1 MITCERKIIPP
12 GKGRVNKHPEIIE
25 TAKKSLEKENIPWVD
40 QGFLLE
46 LVEIMVSG
54 IEEST
59 NSTPPAGVLEHIATR
74 VVTNKSLLD
83 FVRRRSSELDAL
95 KRIARNLTSSLE
107 YTTVLDAV
115 VREALALVPDSQDA
129 HIFMYADGKLEFGSA
144 LYSDGTKNHVLA
156 EPRKDGLT
164 YTVAREKRM
173 IIVENI
179 SDHPMFAGA
188 PKEWTGSII
197 GIPLM
202 MGSRVIGVMNLARTH
217 PGPFSDTEIRLL
229 SLLAD
234 QAAIAILNA
243 RLHEAV
249 SHQARSDSLTGL
261 PNRRALDERLDEE
274 IHRSKRSGIPFCVV
288 MMDLDG
294 FKVINDTLGHDVGD
308 EVLCTIARSFQKAL
322 RATDFLARYGGD
334 EMTIILPETDWPQVL
349 TVTDKIQQE
358 LRQLVFELPEGEQ
371 FSLGVTGGV
380 AIYPRH
386 GKEAAGLL
394 RIADEALYS
403 AKRHKRG
410 EFLQGRPATGQLP
423 PLNT

>member
-1 MITCERKIIPP
+1 
-12 GKGRVNKHPEIIE
+12 VNKHPAIIE
-25 TAKKSLEKENIPWVD
+25 KAKKSLEKDNVPWVD

-46 LVEIMVSG
+46 LVDIMISG

-59 NSTPPAGVLEHIATR
+59 KSIPPASVLENIASK
-74 VVTNKSLLD
+74 VVTNKNLLE
-83 FVRRRSSELDAL
+83 FVRRRSLELDAL

-129 HIFMYADGKLEFGSA
+129 HIFMYTDGRLEFGSA
-144 LYSDGTKNHVLA
+144 LYADGTKIHVSS
-156 EPRKDGLT
+156 EPRKDGLA
-164 YTVAREKRM
+164 YSVAREKRM
-173 IIVENI
+173 IIVESIPN
-179 SDHPMFAGA
+179 HPLFAGA
-188 PKEWTGSII
+188 PKEWQGSII

-202 MGSRVIGVMNLARTH
+202 MGSRVVGVMNLARTH
-217 PGPFSDTEIRLL
+217 AGPFSDTEIRLL

-261 PNRRALDERLDEE
+261 PNRRALDERLDDE
-274 IHRSKRSGIPFCVV
+274 IHRSKRSGAPFCVV

-294 FKVINDTLGHDVGD
+294 FKVINDKLGHDIGD
-308 EVLCTIARSFQKAL
+308 EVLCTIAHTFQNAL

-334 EMTIILPETDWPQVL
+334 EMTLILPETDWPQVL
-349 TVTDKIQQE
+349 TVIDKVRHE
-358 LRQLVFELPEGEQ
+358 LRQLIFELPDGEK

-394 RIADEALYS
+394 RVADEALYS

-410 EFLQGRPATGQLP
+410 EFLQGRPGSGQLP
-423 PLNT
+423 PLNP

>member
-1 MITCERKIIPP
+1 MDHQNII
-12 GKGRVNKHPEIIE
+12 H
-25 TAKKSLEKENIPWVD
+25 TAKKILDQENVPWGD

-46 LVEIMVSG
+46 LLDTLISG
-54 IEEST
+54 IEDST
-59 NSTPPAGVLEHIATR
+59 NSTPPANVLEHIAER
-74 VVTNKSLLD
+74 VVTNKNLLD
-83 FVRRRSSELDAL
+83 FVRRRSSELDAF

-107 YTTVLDAV
+107 LTTVLDAV

-129 HIFMYADGKLEFGSA
+129 HIFIYSDGRLEFGSA
-144 LYSDGTKNHVLA
+144 LYADGTKNHALA

-173 IIVENI
+173 IIAENI
-179 SDHPMFAGA
+179 EEHPLFANG
-188 PKEWTGSII
+188 PKEWSGSII

-202 MGSRVIGVMNLARTH
+202 MGSRVVGVMNLARTR
-217 PGPFSDTEIRLL
+217 PGSFSEMEIRLL

-274 IHRSKRSGIPFCVV
+274 IHRSKRSGVPFSVV

-294 FKVINDTLGHDVGD
+294 FKIINDTLGHDVGD

-334 EMTIILPETDWPQVL
+334 EMTLILPETDWPQVL

-358 LRQLVFELPEGEQ
+358 LRQLIFELPEGEK

-380 AIYPRH
+380 ALYPRH
-386 GKEAAGLL
+386 AKEAAGLL

-423 PLNT
+423 QLNS

>member
-1 MITCERKIIPP
+1 VNHPPILER
-12 GKGRVNKHPEIIE
+12 
-25 TAKKSLEKENIPWVD
+25 AKQSLEKENIPWVD

-46 LVEIMVSG
+46 LLEIVLSG

-59 NSTPPAGVLEHIATR
+59 SSTPPPGVLENIADKL
-74 VVTNKSLLD
+74 VTNKTLLE

-107 YTTVLDAV
+107 FTTVLDAV
-115 VREALALVPDSQDA
+115 VREAVSLVPDAQDA
-129 HIFMYADGKLEFGSA
+129 HIYVYSDGKLDFGSA
-144 LYSDGTKNHVLA
+144 LYADGTKNHALA
-156 EPRKDGLT
+156 EPRRDGLT
-164 YTVAREKRM
+164 YTVATQKRM
-173 IIVENI
+173 IIVE
-179 SDHPMFAGA
+179 DMQKHPIYSNA
-188 PKEWTGSII
+188 PKDWKGSII

-202 MGSRVIGVMNLARTH
+202 MGSRVVGVMNLARHT
-217 PGPFSDTEIRLL
+217 PGSFTEMEIRLL

-274 IHRSKRSGIPFCVV
+274 IHRAKRSGVSFSVV

-294 FKVINDTLGHDVGD
+294 FKVINDTLGHEVGD
-308 EVLCTIARSFQKAL
+308 EVLSTIALSFQKAL

-334 EMTIILPETDWPQVL
+334 EMTLILPDTDWPQVL
-349 TVTDKIQQE
+349 TVTDKIQEE
-358 LRQLVFELPEGEQ
+358 LRQLIFELPNNEK

-380 AIYPRH
+380 AVYPRH
-386 GKEAAGLL
+386 SREPAGLL
-394 RIADEALYS
+394 RAADEALYS

-410 EFLQGRPATGQLP
+410 QFIQGRAATGQLP
-423 PLNT
+423 PFDS

>member
-1 MITCERKIIPP
+1 
-12 GKGRVNKHPEIIE
+12 VNHQEIIE
-25 TAKKSLEKENIPWVD
+25 AAKKSLDKENIPWGD

-46 LVEIMVSG
+46 LLDTLISG
-54 IEEST
+54 IEDST
-59 NSTPPAGVLEHIATR
+59 NSTPPPGVLEHIAER
-74 VVTNKSLLD
+74 VVTNKTLLD
-83 FVRRRSSELDAL
+83 FVRRRSSEFDAL

-107 YTTVLDAV
+107 FTTVLDAV
-115 VREALALVPDSQDA
+115 VREAVALVPDAQDA
-129 HIFMYADGKLEFGSA
+129 HIYIYSDGKLEFGSA
-144 LYSDGTKNHVLA
+144 LYADGTKNHALA

-164 YTVAREKRM
+164 YSVAREKRM
-173 IIVENI
+173 VIVEDMQNNPI
-179 SDHPMFAGA
+179 YSNA
-188 PKEWTGSII
+188 PKEWNGSII

-202 MGSRVIGVMNLARTH
+202 MGSRVIGVMNLARHT
-217 PGPFSDTEIRLL
+217 PGSFTEMEIRLL

-274 IHRSKRSGIPFCVV
+274 INRSKRSGTPFSVV

-294 FKVINDTLGHDVGD
+294 FKVINDTLGHDIGD

-334 EMTIILPETDWPQVL
+334 EMTLILPETDWPQVL
-349 TVTDKIQQE
+349 TVTDKVQQE
-358 LRQLVFELPEGEQ
+358 LRQLIFELPEGEK

-380 AIYPRH
+380 AVYPRH
-386 GKEAAGLL
+386 AKEAAGLL

-423 PLNT
+423 PLNP

>member
-1 MITCERKIIPP
+1 MYTN
-12 GKGRVNKHPEIIE
+12 GR
-25 TAKKSLEKENIPWVD
+25 
-40 QGFLLE
+40 
-46 LVEIMVSG
+46 
-54 IEEST
+54 
-59 NSTPPAGVLEHIATR
+59 
-74 VVTNKSLLD
+74 LD
-83 FVRRRSSELDAL
+83 
-95 KRIARNLTSSLE
+95 
-107 YTTVLDAV
+107 
-115 VREALALVPDSQDA
+115 
-129 HIFMYADGKLEFGSA
+129 FGSA
-144 LYSDGTKNHVLA
+144 LYSNGARDHVLT

-164 YTVAREKRM
+164 YTVALEKRM
-173 IIVENI
+173 IIVEDMQ
-179 SDHPMFAGA
+179 DHPLFANA
-188 PKEWTGSII
+188 PKEWKGSII

-217 PGPFSDTEIRLL
+217 PGTFSETEIRLL

-288 MMDLDG
+288 MLDLDG
-294 FKVINDTLGHDVGD
+294 FKIINDTLGHDIGD
-308 EVLCTIARSFQKAL
+308 EVLCTIARSFQRAV

-334 EMTIILPETDWPQVL
+334 EMTLILPETDWPQVL
-349 TVTDKIQQE
+349 TVTEKIQQE

-371 FSLGVTGGV
+371 FNLGVTGGV

-386 GKEAAGLL
+386 AKEAAGLL
-394 RIADEALYS
+394 RIADEALYR

-410 EFLQGRPATGQLP
+410 EFIQGHPATTGQLP
-423 PLNT
+423 PPNP

>member
-1 MITCERKIIPP
+1 M
-12 GKGRVNKHPEIIE
+12 NKHPAIIE
-25 TAKKSLEKENIPWVD
+25 KAKKSLEKDNVPWVD

-46 LVEIMVSG
+46 LVDIMISG

-59 NSTPPAGVLEHIATR
+59 KSIPPASVLENIASR
-74 VVTNKSLLD
+74 VVTNKNLLD
-83 FVRRRSSELDAL
+83 FVRRRSLELDAL

-115 VREALALVPDSQDA
+115 VREALALVPNSQDA
-129 HIFMYADGKLEFGSA
+129 HIFMYSDGRLEFGSA
-144 LYSDGTKNHVLA
+144 LYADGTKIHVSS
-156 EPRKDGLT
+156 EPRKDGLA
-164 YTVAREKRM
+164 YSVAHEKRM
-173 IIVENI
+173 IIVESIPN
-179 SDHPMFAGA
+179 HPLFAGA
-188 PKEWTGSII
+188 PKEWQGSII

-202 MGSRVIGVMNLARTH
+202 MGSRVVGVMNLARTH
-217 PGPFSDTEIRLL
+217 AGPFSDTEIRLL

-261 PNRRALDERLDEE
+261 PNRRALDERLDDE
-274 IHRSKRSGIPFCVV
+274 IHRSKRSGAPFCVV

-294 FKVINDTLGHDVGD
+294 FKVINDKLGHDIGD
-308 EVLCTIARSFQKAL
+308 EVLCTIASTFQKAL

-334 EMTIILPETDWPQVL
+334 EMTLILPETDWPQVL
-349 TVTDKIQQE
+349 NVIEKVRHE
-358 LRQLVFELPEGEQ
+358 LRQLIFELPDGEK

-394 RIADEALYS
+394 RVADEALYS

-410 EFLQGRPATGQLP
+410 EFIQGRPASGQLP
-423 PLNT
+423 PLNP